1 MIYQDRIYGEI
12 EISEPVI
19 SELINSPAMQRLK
32 GIDQFGYFK
41 PFSDAPDASYS
52 RFEHS
57 MGVFILLKK
66 FGASLEEQI
75 AGLIHDVSHSSFS
88 HCIDYVLDHGSNIQ
102 EQNHQDNIFDDFVRR
117 KTDIPEILKKY
128 GFDLDYILDDEN
140 FPLKE
145 KNLPDLCA
153 DRIDYSLRDSRID
166 YAKFEEN
173 YINYFLDNLAAKNN
187 FWVFK
192 NFESAK
198 KYAEFFKKM
207 NDEFWS
213 GIPMALMFT
222 TVGDYLRYALEKKYI
237 IERDLYTTD
246 KEVIDKINAFLD
258 KDEKLKLF
266 WDRMNNKIGSSISEK
281 DCDFLALCKSR
292 AVDPLCIYNG
302 KILRISDIDAEW
314 KGVISEASKPKE
326 YCVKF
331 EK

>member
-1 MIYQDRIYGEI
+1 MIYQDKIYGKI
-12 EISEPVI
+12 EITEPVI
-19 SELINSPAMQRLK
+19 LELINSPAMQRLK
-32 GIDQFGYFK
+32 GVDQAGFFE
-41 PFSDAPDASYS
+41 PFIGVSGASHS
-52 RFEHS
+52 RFGHS
-57 MGVFILLKK
+57 LGVFILLKK

-75 AGLIHDVSHSSFS
+75 AGLVHDISHSSFS
-88 HCIDYVLDHGSNIQ
+88 HCIDYVFDHGLNIQ
-102 EQNHQDNIFDDFVRR
+102 KYNHQDNIFDDFVR
-117 KTDIPEILKKY
+117 KIEIPEILKKQ
-128 GFDLDYILDDEN
+128 GFDLDYILDDKN

-145 KNLPDLCA
+145 KDLPDLCA
-153 DRIDYSLRDSRID
+153 DRIDYSLRDGIY
-166 YAKFEEN
+166 YAKFDKS
-173 YINYFLDNLAAKNN
+173 YADYFLDNLIVKDKQ
-187 FWVFK
+187 WVFK

-207 NDEFWS
+207 NDKFWS
-213 GIPMALMFT
+213 GMPTALMFT

-237 IERDLYTTD
+237 TERDLYTTD

-302 KILRISDIDAEW
+302 EILRISDIVAEW
-314 KGVISEASKPKE
+314 KGIISEASKPKE
-326 YCVKF
+326 YCIKF